1 MNGTLEP
8 LIIPPRSSNLN
19 VMDFAIWDEIERR
32 MSLQEKRFPAGKVE
46 SREEFKERLGH
57 VARNLP
63 TKLVDDSIGALAE
76 RCKKLHAAKG
86 GLFEEGGRKKRR
98 RPL

>member
-1 MNGTLEP
+1 
-8 LIIPPRSSNLN
+8 
-19 VMDFAIWDEIERR
+19 MDYAIWDEIERR
-32 MSLQEKRFPAGKVE
+32 MRLQEKKLPPSKVE
-46 SREEFKERLGH
+46 SRAEFILRLGR

-63 TKLVDDSIGALAE
+63 TKFIEDSIGDLAE
-76 RCKKLHAAKG
+76 RCQRLYDAKG

>member
-46 SREEFKERLGH
+46 SREEFKQR
-57 VARNLP
+57 
-63 TKLVDDSIGALAE
+63 
-76 RCKKLHAAKG
+76 
-86 GLFEEGGRKKRR
+86 
-98 RPL
+98 